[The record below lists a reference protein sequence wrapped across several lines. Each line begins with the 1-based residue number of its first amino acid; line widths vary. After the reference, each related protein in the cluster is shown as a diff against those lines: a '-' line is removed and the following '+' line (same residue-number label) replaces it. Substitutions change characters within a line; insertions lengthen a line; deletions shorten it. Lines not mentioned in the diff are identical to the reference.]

1 MSLVLGSDSY
11 YFYFTLSYTSYL
23 VPILN
28 IFIGSNNERAL
39 LNLFRLSRRYL
50 LMKLLS
56 WICYGLVDL
65 FSCTKLNG
73 ICGGLDFV

>member
-1 MSLVLGSDSY
+1 MFFVGCPDLKFKSRTYYGCLWIILLVLGSNSY
-11 YFYFTLSYTSYL
+11 YFYFALSYTSYL

-56 WICYGLVDL
+56 W
-65 FSCTKLNG
+65 
-73 ICGGLDFV
+73 